1 MGAKNNDKPSQK
13 QAIVKFYT
21 MEYQKCGNFNSKND
35 SRPCMGASAILKS
48 VDFRAF
54 EINVKTIAPTQ
65 KLYQFGHAIWWGQTP
80 RIISTFLE
88 SYDFSGKTIV
98 PVCTSHSSGIGSSA
112 TNLHAL
118 TDGSVTWL
126 EGRRFSSTSTKEEV
140 AQWLKDSGI
149 QKLLVQNKEEP
160 MERVFDFETKTVML
174 NSGYPMPLNGIGTYS
189 LTGDTCVISVSEAL
203 KRGVRLID
211 TAYMYHNEEEVGRAV
226 RESGIPREDIFVITK
241 LYPNQ
246 FAEPEKAINDA
257 IEKLNLGYIDG
268 RDIIGTNQRKPSKVK
283 GSQMI

>member
-1 MGAKNNDKPSQK
+1 
-13 QAIVKFYT
+13 
-21 MEYQKCGNFNSKND
+21 
-35 SRPCMGASAILKS
+35 MGASAILKS

-98 PVCTSHSSGIGSSA
+98 SVCTSHSSGIGSSA

-126 EGRRFSSTSTKEEV
+126 EGRRFSSTTTKEEV

-149 QKLLVQNKEEP
+149 QELLVRNKEGE
-160 MERVFDFETKTVML
+160 MERVFDFKTKTVML

-189 LTGDTCVISVSEAL
+189 LTGDTCVTSVSETL

-211 TAYMYHNEEEVGRAV
+211 TAYIYHNEEEVGRAV

>member
-1 MGAKNNDKPSQK
+1 MCSSDL
-13 QAIVKFYT
+13 V
-21 MEYQKCGNFNSKND
+21 
-35 SRPCMGASAILKS
+35 
-48 VDFRAF
+48 
-54 EINVKTIAPTQ
+54 IAYP
-65 KLYQFGHAIWWGQTP
+65 IWWGQAP

-160 MERVFDFETKTVML
+160 MERVFDFEKKTVML

-189 LTGDTCVISVSEAL
+189 LTGDTCVTSVSEAL

-246 FAEPEKAINDA
+246 FAEPEKAIKEA
-257 IEKLNLGYIDG
+257 LEKLNLGYNDMMLLHHPGTDDIKAYKAMEKAVADG
-268 RDIIGTNQRKPSKVK
+268 KIRSNGLSN
-283 GSQMI
+283 